1 MNAVR
6 STLAVGLILSLALAG
21 CASSA
26 APSATPSSPPTQPPP
41 TAVPGG
47 GSDGPSSAEP
57 GVIGGGGGGIAP
69 APGQPR
75 IVQPKPGT
83 TVDPN
88 PVSIETLE
96 AQIDGRGVVILATW
110 TSGVEPCY
118 TLDTVTVDQ
127 AGNEFTISMTEGSA
141 DADAM
146 CIEIAEQH
154 ATGVDLGEL
163 EPGDYRVVAKDGTA
177 EPIEFTVS

>member
-6 STLAVGLILSLALAG
+6 SSLAVGLVLSLALAG
-21 CASSA
+21 CASGA
-26 APSATPSSPPTQPPP
+26 APSATPSSQPTQPPP
-41 TAVPGG
+41 TAVPNA
-47 GSDGPSSAEP
+47 SDLPASVDP
-57 GVIGGGGGGIAP
+57 GVIGGGGAGPG
-69 APGQPR
+69 PGQPKL
-75 IVQPKPGT
+75 VQPKPGT
-83 TVDPN
+83 TVN
-88 PVSIETLE
+88 THPVSIETLE
-96 AQIDGRGVVILATW
+96 AQIDGRRVVILATW

-118 TLDTVTVDQ
+118 VLDTVTVDQ

-141 DADAM
+141 EADVM

-177 EPIEFTVS
+177 EPIEFTIS